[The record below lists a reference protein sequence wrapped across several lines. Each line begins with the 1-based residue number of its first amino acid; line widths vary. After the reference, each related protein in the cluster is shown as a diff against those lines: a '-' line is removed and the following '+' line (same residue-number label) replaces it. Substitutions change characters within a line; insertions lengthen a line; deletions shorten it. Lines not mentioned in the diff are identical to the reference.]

1 MKRKRG
7 KPVTHPKVL
16 HVESGKVYKEYT
28 QAAEAIGGSRHGVR
42 RCCEGTQKHHH
53 GQHYIWINGGNIDGR
68 YGKA

>member
-7 KPVTHPKVL
+7 KPVTHPPIV

-42 RCCEGTQKHHH
+42 RCCEGTQRHHH
-53 GQHYIWINGGNIDGR
+53 GQHYIWNKKEDKDG
-68 YGKA
+68 

>member
-1 MKRKRG
+1 MEKRKRG

-28 QAAEAIGGSRHGVR
+28 QAAEEIGGSRHGVR

-53 GQHYIWINGGNIDGR
+53 GQHYIW
-68 YGKA
+68 KEK